1 MKARSRPRRRPCYLP
16 RVRFPVILFDFD
28 GTLVDSVRLIIESY
42 HHTMRVHGLPQHSD
56 AFWVAGL
63 GTPLR
68 VQFRR
73 FTCEEEKV
81 QQLIATYREWNLAH
95 HDAMVTAYPGAVE
108 AVQALKARSRK
119 LGIVTSKNRHAL
131 AKGLTLCGFDSLF
144 DVLVTSDDL
153 EASKPSP
160 EPVHAALALLGEEPT
175 NTLFVGD
182 SPHDIA
188 AGRDA
193 GATTAA
199 CLWGP
204 FSREQIEVERP
215 DHWLASFADLTA
227 LAGGALPSPYPHP
240 ASCIAPGGSG
250 RHTS

>member
-1 MKARSRPRRRPCYLP
+1 MLP
-16 RVRFPVILFDFD
+16 FGVRYPVILFDFD
-28 GTLVDSVRLIIESY
+28 GTLVDSVRLILDSY

-73 FTCEEEKV
+73 FTCEEAKV
-81 QQLIATYREWNLAH
+81 QQLIATYREFNLTH
-95 HDAMVTAYPGAVE
+95 HDTMVTAYPGAVE
-108 AVQALKARSRK
+108 TVRALKARGSR
-119 LGIVTSKNRHAL
+119 LGIVTSKNRHCL
-131 AKGLTLCGFDSLF
+131 DMGLTLCSFDGLF
-144 DVLVTSDDL
+144 DVLITSDDL

-160 EPVHAALALLGEEPT
+160 EPVHAALSLLGETPT
-175 NTLFVGD
+175 SALFVGD

-193 GATTAA
+193 GTTTAA

-204 FSREQIEVERP
+204 FSREQIEAERP
-215 DHWLASFADLTA
+215 DHWLFSFADLTA
-227 LAGGALPSPYPHP
+227 LTDRAPPSP
-240 ASCIAPGGSG
+240 
-250 RHTS
+250 